1 MTIQT
6 TTSST
11 FRNNMSDIIKEISKK
26 KSFML
31 ITKKGEPIS
40 AVVNIDLM
48 EDLLSLSSKKYL
60 RAIKKARKDYRDGKI
75 FTHEQVSLHDTN
87 FIRGIIIGGQ

>member
-11 FRNNMSDIIKEISKK
+11 LRNNMADIMKEINKK
-26 KSFML
+26 KSLML

-40 AVVNIDLM
+40 AIVDIDLI

-60 RAIKKARKDYRDGKI
+60 RGIKKARKDYKEGKI
-75 FTHEQVSLHDTN
+75 FTHEQVFGDL
-87 FIRGIIIGGQ
+87 

>member
-11 FRNNMSDIIKEISKK
+11 LRNNMADIMKEIRKK
-26 KSFML
+26 KSLML

-40 AVVNIDLM
+40 AIVDIDLI
-48 EDLLSLSSKKYL
+48 EDLLSLSNKKYL
-60 RAIKKARKDYRDGKI
+60 RSIKKARKDYKEGKI
-75 FTHEQVSLHDTN
+75 FTHEQVFGDL
-87 FIRGIIIGGQ
+87 